1 MRMPW
6 PMVWVFLVL
15 MLAGCGDDETPE
27 DRVRGYI
34 ERVTESAEARKWR
47 SFDNYVADDY
57 SDDQGLSKKDVLGI
71 VGRYI
76 LSHKSIHILD
86 RVASIDIDEA
96 GNAHAVVYAA
106 MAGQPVHDPKDLM
119 QLTAD
124 VYRFEIELQAG
135 EDGVFRTRKGDWR
148 SVSPEQ
154 FLIGR

>member
-1 MRMPW
+1 
-6 PMVWVFLVL
+6 
-15 MLAGCGDDETPE
+15 
-27 DRVRGYI
+27 
-34 ERVTESAEARKWR
+34 
-47 SFDNYVADDY
+47 
-57 SDDQGLSKKDVLGI
+57 
-71 VGRYI
+71 
-76 LSHKSIHILD
+76 
-86 RVASIDIDEA
+86 VASIDIDKS

-106 MAGQPVHDPKDLM
+106 MAGQPVNDPKDLM